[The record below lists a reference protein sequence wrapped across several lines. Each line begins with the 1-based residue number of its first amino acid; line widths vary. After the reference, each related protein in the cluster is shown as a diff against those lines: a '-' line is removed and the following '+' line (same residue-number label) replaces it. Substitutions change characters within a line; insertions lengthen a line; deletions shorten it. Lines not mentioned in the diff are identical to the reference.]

1 MAALEGLFKKTLS
14 LQFTPVF
21 TDYCGHYRLHRLSLF
36 TTVITVYMLSLYFT
50 VGFTS
55 MSTHMDCMGS
65 QEDIFSGCMVVRSAH
80 GLSCS
85 ASFRGSNE
93 NLKGMPVK
101 RNTVRA
107 ADFTRQANASDKFL
121 SNVMTLPS
129 FSNIE
134 KMQFEKLQTLVS
146 NMSCNE
152 EQSAKVAE
160 VVGKLK
166 HFQKKHVEALLELL
180 AKQCLEVIPDKLVKP
195 IRGPSGEGQ
204 DYGSLHRYLTKKVWK
219 ELQAPDLCSRC
230 HALCSLASA
239 LGLRSPTERTLGTM
253 ICLMHWKEWNDGMP
267 SSMEKYQTLQ
277 ADKPL
282 TRAVL
287 KEYTSMKQLKDPM
300 DQLPPVP
307 ADLPASHAMVYTE
320 EILVGK
326 ECFEWGCYIRYNLII
341 QLYTSIHVM
350 FILCCLLGFQKS
362 AIYDCYGI
370 IYTYVKSGVSSWF
383 SKVWPAKEAI
393 DSLCKVGGDCAHL
406 PSTQISCWCEPKMWK
421 CFQKCVHTLV

>member
-1 MAALEGLFKKTLS
+1 MKS
-14 LQFTPVF
+14 
-21 TDYCGHYRLHRLSLF
+21 
-36 TTVITVYMLSLYFT
+36 
-50 VGFTS
+50 
-55 MSTHMDCMGS
+55 S
-65 QEDIFSGCMVVRSAH
+65 QQR
-80 GLSCS
+80 
-85 ASFRGSNE
+85 
-93 NLKGMPVK
+93 KY
-101 RNTVRA
+101 
-107 ADFTRQANASDKFL
+107 
-121 SNVMTLPS
+121 
-129 FSNIE
+129 
-134 KMQFEKLQTLVS
+134 
-146 NMSCNE
+146 
-152 EQSAKVAE
+152 
-160 VVGKLK
+160 
-166 HFQKKHVEALLELL
+166 FQKKHVEALLELL

-239 LGLRSPTERTLGTM
+239 LGLRSPPERNLGTM